1 MYSGSGSPPSFS
13 CRLLVFSLRRCFL
26 VGDRPILPLGSS
38 GFFSSGSAGSDSGRW
53 WLLQHCSCRLCVLSV
68 WKGSLSGPLPL
79 LVWKLV
85 SGCLCWSEEISGS
98 PMYAR
103 RQKDDSSEVELS
115 QAVLCVNRLRSRN
128 SLRGSSSVELSLA
141 MLFGCGGCSPACSG
155 ESLVNSFFSGGSLD
169 LWWLD
174 DACPA
179 RCGVFT
185 RVEAW

>member
-1 MYSGSGSPPSFS
+1 MYGTDRFCLWGVAVSSAAAPPALTPEGGGFCSTVLADF
-13 CRLLVFSLRRCFL
+13 VF
-26 VGDRPILPLGSS
+26 
-38 GFFSSGSAGSDSGRW
+38 
-53 WLLQHCSCRLCVLSV
+53 LSV
-68 WKGSLSGPLPL
+68 WKGSLSGPLLL

-85 SGCLCWSEEISGS
+85 SGCLCWSEEISDC

-115 QAVLCVNRLRSRN
+115 PAVLCVNRLRSWN
-128 SLRGSSSVELSLA
+128 SLRGSSSVDSSLA

-155 ESLVNSFFSGGSLD
+155 ESLVDSFFSGGSLD

-174 DACPA
+174 DACPV

-185 RVEAW
+185 RVEAS